1 MDRYRKVKKENM
13 QEIPFG
19 KETLGALDTPINDLE
34 KKALQNL
41 DIDKL
46 NDIAECLFFLNNR
59 HYGPIPGTYMVMFV
73 DPGKTWCVGQLSA
86 DRAKPFVLFPDMVY
100 ETEVEATKAA
110 EALKAEK
117 AESVPCRN
125 I

>member
-59 HYGPIPGTYMVMFV
+59 HYGPIPGTYMVM
-73 DPGKTWCVGQLSA
+73 CLS
-86 DRAKPFVLFPDMVY
+86 L
-100 ETEVEATKAA
+100 
-110 EALKAEK
+110 
-117 AESVPCRN
+117 
-125 I
+125 IHI

>member
-59 HYGPIPGTYMVMFV
+59 HYGPIPGTYMVMCIE
-73 DPGKTWCVGQLSA
+73 PNKTWCVGQLSA
-86 DRAKPFVLFPDMVY
+86 DRAKPFVLFPDLVFNS
-100 ETEVEATKAA
+100 EKDATEAA
-110 EALKAEK
+110 VALKAEK
-117 AESVPCRN
+117 AEGVPCRN